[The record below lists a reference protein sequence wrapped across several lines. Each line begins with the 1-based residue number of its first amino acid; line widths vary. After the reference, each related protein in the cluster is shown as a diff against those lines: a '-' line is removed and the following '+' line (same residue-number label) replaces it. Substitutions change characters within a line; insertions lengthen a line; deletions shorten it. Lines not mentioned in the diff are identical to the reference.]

1 MDDLRLYSRRATTL
15 ALALALALLL
25 AACQRGMAPPTVP
38 PTATALARLRI
49 ANLSDVPIEGLVVA
63 FPALNETMLSLR
75 VPFGD
80 VPAGGMSDYREI
92 PGDVYRYAAYR
103 YTLDGAMVDQ
113 PVTDWVGEVPMAG
126 SAFTYTL
133 SFDPRQPPGNQLSL
147 VEVTVD
153 TP

>member
-1 MDDLRLYSRRATTL
+1 MDDLRLYPRRAATL
-15 ALALALALLL
+15 ALVLALALLL
-25 AACQRGMAPPTVP
+25 AACQRGTAPPTVP

-49 ANLSDVPIEGLVVA
+49 ANLSDVPIEGLVVV

-80 VPAGGMSDYREI
+80 VPAGEMSDYREI
-92 PGDVYRYAAYR
+92 PGGVYRYAAYH
-103 YTLDGAMVDQ
+103 YTLEGTTVDQ
-113 PVTDWVGEVPMAG
+113 PVTDWMGEVPMAG

-133 SFDPRQPPGNQLSL
+133 SFDPRQRPGYQIRL